1 MNTLKG
7 AREKWTEVFEDP
19 NLSLDSLKARALSQ
33 HSNLG
38 IDGIRSVCWKVYLGC
53 IPTLEIST
61 WPFAMTTE
69 RERYV
74 ELRQKYIRA
83 IGSDDGPE
91 PDLELNNPLSLA
103 EDSPWQQFFVDS
115 ELKKIIKQDVERTFP
130 DNDYFRSEKVQDQLN
145 DILFIY
151 CKINHDVSYR
161 QGMHE
166 LLAHILWVVSSESL
180 DTQSNTGASSDTTL
194 DVMRSVLDA
203 KFIEHDTFALFSS
216 LMSRAKPWYEFSDEG
231 FASKR
236 PRPANNA
243 HSAQPFGKSDTP
255 EPPPGKQTPVIEW
268 SMKIFQYLE
277 KVDNELYL
285 HLKSLEIQPQLF
297 GMLLFGREFPM
308 EDVLNIWDGIFAK
321 DPSLN
326 ICIFIGLALLLRIRD
341 ELLEEDFAGC
351 LHKLMRYPSVKD
363 VQQFIPQALC
373 LQKMPNAAG
382 GQEIIRQNYV
392 LAGKPLPPLPVAVEA
407 DHGGQHHQQQ
417 QQLQSPYQQQQQHHQ
432 QQRKDG
438 SPSPIPQRRQQQ
450 GGHHQDHHK
459 IQSGSFPGNG
469 VLSQH
474 LPPAALDAIKPVAEG
489 FVHVTKN
496 VLESKGG
503 AAINKAIHDMKKN
516 TQSYIRKANTPAT
529 ASPASDFPPM
539 FEQAVSSVSRQSVAT
554 RHAPPPQQ
562 PKQHQQQPYQDNYA
576 TAGGSN
582 TDKQLQS
589 QLGQIVAKALVILES
604 EFVSPPSLTGVSK
617 ESFVNNTTSKESPD
631 TGSVKS
637 SPSKATLAAISGL
650 EHVRDI
656 LLGFTKDLDPL
667 VIESGMLDKPAFI
680 ATPASKANNSTTRAT
695 TMTQATPPP
704 VERTPINATRQD
716 VQPNTKNNYSP
727 SRSTSDH
734 SIERQGLSRNSSQAS
749 DLSGFS
755 NSGDSHQQEYR
766 FNAAGGRSTPPPAA
780 TAGSVDIVPALM
792 AETYLPAPVPPP
804 PAPKPFSFDDLLG
817 DSTTVSTSRTSSP
830 PNSRKTGTG
839 LAGSGLASKIKSP
852 RSSLANS
859 QFSWM
864 LNDSG
869 DDGGGITK
877 ASGGASGGGAAA
889 ATTGTAAAGGARS
902 SMDLFSPGSTG
913 RMKIDP
919 LAGSVSRG
927 SGVLGGGSNAGA
939 GASSGG
945 HQALQDDDPLRT

>member
-19 NLSLDSLKARALSQ
+19 NLSMDSLKARALSQ

-83 IGSDDGPE
+83 IGGDGDGPE

-180 DTQSNTGASSDTTL
+180 DTHNDPAGASSDATS
-194 DVMRSVLDA
+194 DVMRSVLDSA
-203 KFIEHDTFALFSS
+203 FIEHDTFALFSS

-236 PRPANNA
+236 PRPSNNT
-243 HSAQPFGKSDTP
+243 HNAQPFGKSNRP

-268 SMKIFQYLE
+268 SMKIFKHLE
-277 KVDNELYL
+277 RVDNELYL

-297 GMLLFGREFPM
+297 GIRWFRLLFGREFPM
-308 EDVLNIWDGIFAK
+308 EDVLNLWDGIFAK

-363 VQQFIPQALC
+363 VQQFIPQALR

-382 GQEIIRQNYV
+382 GQETIRQNYV
-392 LAGKPLPPLPVAVEA
+392 LAGKPLPPLPTVPESE
-407 DHGGQHHQQQ
+407 HGSQSQQQHHHHQN
-417 QQLQSPYQQQQQHHQ
+417 PYQQHHQ
-432 QQRKDG
+432 QNHQQRREG
-438 SPSPIPQRRQQQ
+438 SPLPVPQQRRHQQQ
-450 GGHHQDHHK
+450 GGHHQDHNK
-459 IQSGSFPGNG
+459 SQSGSFPGNG

-516 TQSYIRKANTPAT
+516 TQSYIRKANAPHT
-529 ASPASDFPPM
+529 ASPTPDFPPM
-539 FEQAVSSVSRQSVAT
+539 FEQVVSSVSRQSAAS
-554 RHAPPPQQ
+554 RHAAAPTQQ
-562 PKQHQQQPYQDNYA
+562 SRQPSFQDSH
-576 TAGGSN
+576 TPHSGSN
-582 TDKQLQS
+582 ADRQLQS

-604 EFVSPPSLTGVSK
+604 EFVSPSSGVVSK
-617 ESFVNNTTSKESPD
+617 ESTTDSSKESPD
-631 TGSVKS
+631 NSGSVKL
-637 SPSKATLAAISGL
+637 PSKAALAAISGL

-667 VIESGMLDKPAFI
+667 VIESGMLDKPVAVVP
-680 ATPASKANNSTTRAT
+680 TPKVNNSNTAHRT
-695 TMTQATPPP
+695 TQATPSA
-704 VERTPINATRQD
+704 VERTPINAARQD
-716 VQPNTKNNYSP
+716 SLQPGSKNSS
-727 SRSTSDH
+727 SRSTSEH
-734 SIERQGLSRNSSQAS
+734 SIERQELSRNSSQAS

-755 NSGDSHQQEYR
+755 SGDQEYR
-766 FNAAGGRSTPPPAA
+766 FNAAAGSGSSTP
-780 TAGSVDIVPALM
+780 AGNNVAPVTST
-792 AETYLPAPVPPP
+792 ETTYLPAPVPPP
-804 PAPKPFSFDDLLG
+804 PTPKPFSFDDLLG
-817 DSTTVSTSRTSSP
+817 DSPSAPSSRTSP
-830 PNSRKTGTG
+830 PSSRKARSGGG
-839 LAGSGLASKIKSP
+839 LAGSKAVKSP
-852 RSSLANS
+852 QRSSLANS

-864 LNDSG
+864 LDDSIE
-869 DDGGGITK
+869 DGGSTGGG
-877 ASGGASGGGAAA
+877 GGASHPPVSKSGGGS
-889 ATTGTAAAGGARS
+889 RS
-902 SMDLFSPGSTG
+902 SMDLFSPGSS

-927 SGVLGGGSNAGA
+927 AGHLSGGGGL
-939 GASSGG
+939 GTGG
-945 HQALQDDDPLRT
+945 GGNQALQDDDPLRT

>member
-1 MNTLKG
+1 MKL
-7 AREKWTEVFEDP
+7 
-19 NLSLDSLKARALSQ
+19 
-33 HSNLG
+33 
-38 IDGIRSVCWKVYLGC
+38 
-53 IPTLEIST
+53 
-61 WPFAMTTE
+61 
-69 RERYV
+69 RY
-74 ELRQKYIRA
+74 
-83 IGSDDGPE
+83 
-91 PDLELNNPLSLA
+91 N
-103 EDSPWQQFFVDS
+103 
-115 ELKKIIKQDVERTFP
+115 
-130 DNDYFRSEKVQDQLN
+130 
-145 DILFIY
+145 IY
-151 CKINHDVSYR
+151 RD
-161 QGMHE
+161 
-166 LLAHILWVVSSESL
+166 A
-180 DTQSNTGASSDTTL
+180 TL

-243 HSAQPFGKSDTP
+243 HSAQPFGKTDTP

-268 SMKIFQYLE
+268 SMKIFQHLE
-277 KVDNELYL
+277 RVDNELYL
-285 HLKSLEIQPQLF
+285 HLKGLEIQPQLF
-297 GMLLFGREFPM
+297 GIRWFRLLFGREFPM
-308 EDVLNIWDGIFAK
+308 EDVLNLWDGIFAK

-363 VQQFIPQALC
+363 VQQFIPQALR

-382 GQEIIRQNYV
+382 GQEVIRQNYV

-417 QQLQSPYQQQQQHHQ
+417 HQNPYHQQQQHQQ
-432 QQRKDG
+432 QQRRDG
-438 SPSPIPQRRQQQ
+438 SASPIPQRRQQQ
-450 GGHHQDHHK
+450 GGYSQDHHK
-459 IQSGSFPGNG
+459 AQSGSFPGNG

-516 TQSYIRKANTPAT
+516 TQSYIRKANAPPT
-529 ASPASDFPPM
+529 ASPTPDFPPM
-539 FEQAVSSVSRQSVAT
+539 FEQVVSSVSRQSAAT
-554 RHAPPPQQ
+554 RHAPPAQQ
-562 PKQHQQQPYQDNYA
+562 SKQDSHAAA
-576 TAGGSN
+576 TGGSN

-589 QLGQIVAKALVILES
+589 QLGLIMAKALVILKS
-604 EFVSPPSLTGVSK
+604 EFMSPSSSSLSTSIPKESSVNTASK
-617 ESFVNNTTSKESPD
+617 ESADVESA
-631 TGSVKS
+631 KS
-637 SPSKATLAAISGL
+637 SPTKAALVAMTDL

-667 VIESGMLDKPAFI
+667 VIESGMLEKSAVV
-680 ATPASKANNSTTRAT
+680 TPASKAINNSARTIPT
-695 TMTQATPPP
+695 TQATAHP
-704 VERTPINATRQD
+704 VERAPINATRQD
-716 VQPNTKNNYSP
+716 TLQPNTKHSNSP
-727 SRSTSDH
+727 TRSTSDH
-734 SIERQGLSRNSSQAS
+734 SIEQRQGISRNSSQAS

-755 NSGDSHQQEYR
+755 SGGDHHHHHQQEYR
-766 FNAAGGRSTPPPAA
+766 YNAANGGSATPPAA
-780 TAGSVDIVPALM
+780 AALGAGIVPALM

-804 PAPKPFSFDDLLG
+804 PTPKPFSFDDLLG
-817 DSTTVSTSRTSSP
+817 DTAIESTSSRTSSP
-830 PNSRKTGTG
+830 PSSARKTGTG
-839 LAGSGLASKIKSP
+839 LAGSGLASKVKSP
-852 RSSLANS
+852 RSSLAHS

-869 DDGGGITK
+869 DDGAT
-877 ASGGASGGGAAA
+877 GGGAGAAGAA
-889 ATTGTAAAGGARS
+889 AGGGGGARS
-902 SMDLFSPGSTG
+902 SMDLFSAGSAN

-927 SGVLGGGSNAGA
+927 SGNLGGGSHSSAGV
-939 GASSGG
+939 GAGG